1 MPMSE
6 VPSTT
11 GALELGYAEHLLL
24 QAVRAMAI
32 GRGDCPMIQRSFAD
46 ACGPLAN
53 QAMTALFVLV
63 KQLAWKSGRRLA
75 LHVPGCRR
83 ISGDELMLLRAFADA
98 QAVAHT
104 QTDARLDEQLGRLLG
119 RAPDPS
125 IRASIR
131 MVAYLLSLNGH
142 SLTCQETSVGA
153 RSAQSP
159 PAGATLH

>member
-1 MPMSE
+1 MSIQD
-6 VPSTT
+6 T
-11 GALELGYAEHLLL
+11 GPTPRPLELGYAEHLLL

-32 GRGDCPMIQRSFAD
+32 GRGDCPMIQRAFDD

-63 KQLAWKSGRRLA
+63 KQLGWKSDRRLA
-75 LHVPGCRR
+75 LHVPGCRGV
-83 ISGDELMLLRAFADA
+83 SGDELMLLRAFADA
-98 QAVAHT
+98 QAAAEGR
-104 QTDARLDEQLGRLLG
+104 TDARLDDQLSRLLG

-142 SLTCQETSVGA
+142 GLTCRETS
-153 RSAQSP
+153 
-159 PAGATLH
+159 AGATLH